1 MDDRPSDMYQDMK
14 KLNML
19 YEEMCWDN
27 DDILEFYPDYEN
39 NTIIIRNKTMDE
51 DIISGYYVRIYSTSY
66 RTFRIRATQNAC

>member
-1 MDDRPSDMYQDMK
+1 MYEDDEMKPTDMYQDMM

-27 DDILEFYPDYEN
+27 SDILEFYPDYDN

-51 DIISGYYVRIYSTSY
+51 ESIGGCLLYTSD
-66 RTFRIRATQNAC
+66 AADDP

>member
-27 DDILEFYPDYEN
+27 DDIIEF
-39 NTIIIRNKTMDE
+39 ILTM
-51 DIISGYYVRIYSTSY
+51 IV
-66 RTFRIRATQNAC
+66 TQLSFVIKLWMKK